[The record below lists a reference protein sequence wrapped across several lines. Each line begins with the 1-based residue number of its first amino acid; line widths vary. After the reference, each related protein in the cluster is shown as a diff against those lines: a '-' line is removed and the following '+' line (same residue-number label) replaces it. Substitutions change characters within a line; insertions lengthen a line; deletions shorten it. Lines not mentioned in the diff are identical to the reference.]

1 MNATKKIL
9 NNKISFVI
17 AHRLNT
23 IKSSDLIIFIE
34 DKNIVEMGTHEE
46 LIAKQGYYYNL
57 YKSKSINDANTNFC
71 KIP

>member
-23 IKSSDLIIFIE
+23 IKSSDLIVFIE

-46 LIAKQGYYYNL
+46 LITKQGYYYNL
-57 YKSKSINDANTNFC
+57 YMSKEQNKKSLKSYT
-71 KIP
+71 